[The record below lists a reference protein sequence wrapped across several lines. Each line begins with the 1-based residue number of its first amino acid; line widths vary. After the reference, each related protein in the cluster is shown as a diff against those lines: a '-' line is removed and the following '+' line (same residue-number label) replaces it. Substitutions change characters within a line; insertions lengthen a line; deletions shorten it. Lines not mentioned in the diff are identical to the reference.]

1 MSAITV
7 KEELAYYTGKAG
19 ELVRL
24 LGLGALAAIW
34 LFHASTP
41 TAPNTLPRELRCA
54 TILVIAALAVDA
66 LQYVTGSFLW
76 GAKTLSA
83 PNATAAEQHGAI
95 ITMFVFIAFKSI
107 LLATAY
113 VLLLLKLAT
122 KIAWV

>member
-34 LFHASTP
+34 LFHSSTP
-41 TAPNTLPRELRCA
+41 TVPNSLPAELKCA
-54 TILVIAALAVDA
+54 TILVIGALAVDA
-66 LQYVTGSFLW
+66 LQYVIGSILW
-76 GAKTLSA
+76 GVKTLNA
-83 PNATAAEQHGAI
+83 PDEKAADQHGAI
-95 ITMFVFIAFKSI
+95 ITMFVFIAVKSF
-107 LLATAY
+107 LLAAAY
-113 VLLLLKLAT
+113 SLLLLKLAT